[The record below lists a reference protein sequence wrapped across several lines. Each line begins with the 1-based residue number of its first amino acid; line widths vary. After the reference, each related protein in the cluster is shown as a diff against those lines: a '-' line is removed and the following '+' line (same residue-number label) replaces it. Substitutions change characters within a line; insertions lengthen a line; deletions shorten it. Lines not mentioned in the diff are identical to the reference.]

1 MSGKKYKKILLYTVL
16 AAVIFLPGAFKQQGL
31 NAQKAKNEA
40 KPKVLTNE
48 NNSLAEENKKLK
60 EDSLYIEKMAR
71 ENLGLAK
78 KDEVVVKF
86 KNDVPPR
93 P

>member
-1 MSGKKYKKILLYTVL
+1 MSGKKYKKILLYVVL
-16 AAVIFLPGAFKQQGL
+16 AAVVFLPGAFKYHGL

-40 KPKVLTNE
+40 KLKVLTEE
-48 NNSLAEENKKLK
+48 NSRLAEENKKLK
-60 EDSLYIEKMAR
+60 EDPLYIEQMAR

-86 KNDVPPR
+86 KDDAPPK